1 MNGIQTSSILKHH
14 REEGEKG
21 CTILDNRTCATFSS
35 PPDFCA
41 PSTRAISRRKTS
53 PSRGTRRHSRVLL
66 PAVES
71 GLSADRWDRKS
82 DRGEIA
88 GKNYQARETLVR
100 ARHTRSNRWNSS
112 REGKGK
118 KRKKNGNVISH
129 DEVEMDSKTR
139 RVRFE
144 MLD

>member
-1 MNGIQTSSILKHH
+1 MLPRLVQFRGEKQAL
-14 REEGEKG
+14 REE
-21 CTILDNRTCATFSS
+21 
-35 PPDFCA
+35 
-41 PSTRAISRRKTS
+41 
-53 PSRGTRRHSRVLL
+53 RGDTAAFFFLLSRVVSPLTD
-66 PAVES
+66 
-71 GLSADRWDRKS
+71 GDRKS